1 MTEKF
6 RKALRYGLSGA
17 ELLSDPA
24 AVQRDCNGIGP
35 EWMPAWL
42 RWVISAICPSV
53 LLAADI
59 HDIRYGVG
67 GTDHDRARADAEFLV
82 NVELIALGHGFLRRF
97 IVRRLGVKMYSLLRR
112 WGGLAWK
119 YTIKQE

>member
-1 MTEKF
+1 M
-6 RKALRYGLSGA
+6 RLSGA
-17 ELLSDPA
+17 DLLSDLQ
-24 AVQRDCNGIGP
+24 AVQQHCNGVGA

-42 RWVISAICPSV
+42 RWAISVLCPSV

-59 HDIRYGVG
+59 HDIRYGIG

-82 NVELIALGHGFLRRF
+82 NVELIALGHGFFRRF

-119 YTIKQE
+119 YTIKQEPKCVK